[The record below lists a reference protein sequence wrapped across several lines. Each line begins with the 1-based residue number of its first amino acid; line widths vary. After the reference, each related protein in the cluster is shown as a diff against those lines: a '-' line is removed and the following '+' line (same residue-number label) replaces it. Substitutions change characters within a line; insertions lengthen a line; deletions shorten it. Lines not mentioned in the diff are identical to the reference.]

1 MAEIG
6 VVFVVS
12 FVGAALGA
20 TLGVWLAWRKIRMEV
35 MARLSSR
42 VLSHDRTTGL

>member
-20 TLGVWLAWRKIRMEV
+20 TLGV
-35 MARLSSR
+35 R